1 MLFRSDSKD
10 LVRTLSIVQRFRV
23 QYPNV
28 RPSVSSGCCKIQLYG
43 EEMRARPGV
52 AAQAFR
58 LVSEQTG
65 DIRLITT
72 SEVDISILI
81 AEHDLPAVLENLR
94 AFFQV

>member
-1 MLFRSDSKD
+1 M
-10 LVRTLSIVQRFRV
+10 
-23 QYPNV
+23 
-28 RPSVSSGCCKIQLYG
+28 
-43 EEMRARPGV
+43 ARRCAPAQAW

-94 AFFQV
+94 ALFQV

>member
-1 MLFRSDSKD
+1 MRGDA
-10 LVRTLSIVQRFRV
+10 
-23 QYPNV
+23 
-28 RPSVSSGCCKIQLYG
+28 RP
-43 EEMRARPGV
+43 PGV

-94 AFFQV
+94 ALFQV